1 MKRGAYCLS
10 MDRPL
15 IPGLALAIGSLLLL
29 LWSLHLRRRHRLLRD
44 LPTSKARGVFIGLVE
59 LKGTA
64 EAESPLRSYLAG
76 QRCVHYGYSVE
87 ERWSR
92 TVTEHYTDKDGK
104 TQTRTR
110 HESGWNTVASGGE
123 TIPFYLQDDT
133 GVVLIR
139 PAGARIESTTLFAE
153 TASRSDALYYTKG
166 PPGAVSDSDH
176 VRRFTET
183 GLPLHAA
190 LYVVGRARERAD
202 IVAPEIAEDRDAPL
216 FLISCRAE
224 ERVLKNYAAG
234 SWITWA
240 LGLVAAGGA
249 GAVFAID
256 LPPDQRWLPLACGT
270 GAFLVLWGAA
280 WVWMAYNSLVGL
292 RERVRQSWSLIEV
305 ELKRRHD
312 LIPALAN
319 ALHGLRTHEASLQT
333 VLAQLRAQQAATPP
347 GVAGPDFQGLAAA
360 VRAIAE
366 NYPELKTQPEFA
378 RLHTELVTTEQR
390 IALARTYHND
400 TATHFTTRLEQVPDR
415 WVARLG
421 RMQPQPLLA
430 ASDFERA
437 EVRVQF
443 ANGA

>member
-1 MKRGAYCLS
+1 

-15 IPGLALAIGSLLLL
+15 IPSVALALVSLALL

-64 EAESPLRSYLAG
+64 EAETPLRSYLAG

-123 TIPFYLQDDT
+123 TMPFYLQDDT
-133 GVVLIR
+133 GVVLVR
-139 PAGARIESTTLFAE
+139 PDGARIEPCTLFSA
-153 TASRSDALYYTKG
+153 TVSRGEALYYAKG
-166 PPGAVSDSDH
+166 PPGAVADSDH

-183 GLPLHAA
+183 GIPLHAT
-190 LYVVGRARERAD
+190 LYVVGRARERTD
-202 IVAPEIAEDRDAPL
+202 IVAPEIADDRDGPM
-216 FLISCRAE
+216 FLISCRTE

-234 SWITWA
+234 SWVTWT
-240 LGLVAAGGA
+240 LGLIAAGGS
-249 GAVFAID
+249 GAVLAAGLRPD
-256 LPPDQRWLPLACGT
+256 LRWVPVACGAT
-270 GAFLVLWGAA
+270 GFLALWGAT
-280 WVWMAYNSLVGL
+280 WVWMVYNSLVSL
-292 RERVRQSWSLIEV
+292 RERVRQSWSLIDV

-312 LIPALAN
+312 LIPALAHT
-319 ALHGLRTHEASLQT
+319 LDGLRTHEASLQSA
-333 VLAQLRAQQAATPP
+333 LARLRAQQAATPP
-347 GVAGPDFQGLAAA
+347 GVAGPDFHGLAAS
-360 VRAIAE
+360 VRTVAE
-366 NYPELKTQPEFA
+366 AYPELKTQPEFS

-390 IALARTYHND
+390 IALARTYYND
-400 TATHFTTRLEQVPDR
+400 TATHFATRLEQVPDR

-421 RMQPQPLLA
+421 RMQPAPLLA
-430 ASDFERA
+430 AADFERA

-443 ANGA
+443 ADGT